1 MIRHVV
7 MWKVSKEALAPEETK
22 EQAVRRLAD
31 ALNALVGKVPGVA
44 ALNAGPNCVD
54 AEGNWDLGL
63 VADFETQA
71 DLDAYAVHPLHL
83 EVVAQVRAVVSARAC
98 VDFEV

>member
-7 MWKVSKEALAPEETK
+7 MWKVSEDALGEDETK
-22 EQAVRRLAD
+22 EQAVRRLAGS
-31 ALNALVGKVPGVA
+31 LNALVEKVPGVV
-44 ALNAGPNCVD
+44 ALSAGSNCVD
-54 AEGNWDLGL
+54 ADGNWDMGL
-63 VADFETQA
+63 VADFENQA

-83 EVVAQVRAVVSARAC
+83 EVVAQIRAVVSARAC

>member
-7 MWKVSKEALAPEETK
+7 MWKVSEGALAADETK
-22 EQAVRRLAD
+22 GQVVKRLTD
-31 ALNALVGKVPGVA
+31 ALNALVETVPGVA

-54 AEGNWDLGL
+54 AEGNWDMGL

-71 DLDAYAVHPLHL
+71 DLDAYAIHPLHQ
-83 EVVAQVRAVVSARAC
+83 EVVTQIRAVVSARAC